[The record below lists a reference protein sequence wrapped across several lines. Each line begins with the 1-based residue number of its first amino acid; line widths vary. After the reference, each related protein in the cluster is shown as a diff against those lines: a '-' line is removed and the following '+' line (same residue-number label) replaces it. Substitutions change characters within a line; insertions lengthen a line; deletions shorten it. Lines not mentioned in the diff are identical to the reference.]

1 MALLNWVKTLHCNV
15 STPKL
20 FLVET
25 LQCFSTPKL
34 FLVKTLQCFSTP
46 KLFLAIV
53 IQRKLVGVRTQAHR
67 IDFFIEFVSNPI
79 LNEVFRENA
88 TFC

>member
-1 MALLNWVKTLHCNV
+1 MALLNWVKTLQCNV

-20 FLVET
+20 FLVE
-25 LQCFSTPKL
+25 
-34 FLVKTLQCFSTP
+34 TLQCFSTP

-67 IDFFIEFVSNPI
+67 IDFFIDFVSNPI
-79 LNEVFRENA
+79 LNEVF
-88 TFC
+88 